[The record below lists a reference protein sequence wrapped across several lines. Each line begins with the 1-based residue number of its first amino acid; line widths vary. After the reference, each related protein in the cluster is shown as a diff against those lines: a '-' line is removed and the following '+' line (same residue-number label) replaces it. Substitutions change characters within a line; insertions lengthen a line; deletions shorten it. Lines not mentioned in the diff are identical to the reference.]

1 MKPKCK
7 PVFLLFAAGLLLFI
21 TAAIPVFA
29 LEGPPSDYV
38 EDRAGIIDAQTKAG
52 LSARLKALNDKTGVQ
67 MVILTVPTTDG
78 IPIEEYSIERAQ
90 KWGIGQKGKDNGI
103 LFVIAINDKKYRIE
117 VGYGL
122 ESIMPDSLAGTIG
135 RQYLVPKFKRGDFS
149 GGINDA
155 ANNLIWTIAKVYGTE
170 IEGTASPIPT
180 SGIIK
185 KNVFSLFI
193 KSIIKKVAPIIIAFI
208 LIFIIKIFM
217 FPFRR
222 GSFGRRTGGIW
233 IGGGGFGGGG
243 GGFGGGFSGGG
254 GGFGGGGA
262 SGGW

>member
-7 PVFLLFAAGLLLFI
+7 PAFLLFAAGLLLFI

-29 LEGPPSDYV
+29 LEGPPTDYV

-52 LSARLKALNDKTGVQ
+52 LSARLKALNDKTSVQ

-103 LFVIAINDKKYRIE
+103 LFVVAINDKKYRIE

-135 RQYLVPKFKRGDFS
+135 RQYMVPKFKRGDFS

-155 ANNLIWTIAKVYGTE
+155 ANAVIGTIAKSYGTE
-170 IEGTASPIPT
+170 VEGAAPVNPVSRSTGRNKT
-180 SGIIK
+180 G
-185 KNVFSLFI
+185 FS
-193 KSIIKKVAPIIIAFI
+193 AFI
-208 LIFIIKIFM
+208 LLFAAFFILSRILS
-217 FPFRR
+217 P
-222 GSFGRRTGGIW
+222 FGRRSLGRRAGGIW